1 MPVEVDFLSELKR
14 HTAPVNVA
22 RFSPSGLYIASAGDG
37 NDHKETLQKI

>member
-37 NDHKETLQKI
+37 NSLTRTM